1 MKMTGKELESRFRK
15 AKNPIVVEISG
26 ELTIQA
32 RAAHIQEFMA
42 DAKRSNQRKSLLLI
56 AIWE

>member
-1 MKMTGKELESRFRK
+1 MKLTSKEIESRFKK
-15 AKNPIVVEISG
+15 AKNPIVAEISG
-26 ELTIQA
+26 ELTNQA